1 MLMTYL
7 LKADVLNLFYAIGFF
22 FFWQIGEA
30 YRPLLRIE
38 FSCIKLNVKD
48 CKKNLIY

>member
-22 FFWQIGEA
+22 FFFGKLVKPID
-30 YRPLLRIE
+30 P
-38 FSCIKLNVKD
+38 FSE
-48 CKKNLIY
+48 

>member
-22 FFWQIGEA
+22 FFGKLVKPID
-30 YRPLLRIE
+30 P
-38 FSCIKLNVKD
+38 FSE
-48 CKKNLIY
+48 